1 MALAFK
7 PATQR
12 PTHLAPDS
20 NASMSTAIFTY
31 GSLLFTEIMQAVTG
45 KLFPSQSAVLR
56 DYARY
61 RVRGANYPGIVPAPG
76 LSVEGQ
82 LYQDVDQAA
91 VEHLDFF
98 EGDLYRR
105 ISVDVDTESGIMR
118 PRPILSR
125 PKKRTISATWH
136 GIQTHL

>member
-1 MALAFK
+1 
-7 PATQR
+7 
-12 PTHLAPDS
+12 
-20 NASMSTAIFTY
+20 MSTAIFTY

-45 KLFPSQSAVLR
+45 KLFPSQSATLR

-61 RVRGANYPGIVPAPG
+61 GVRSANYPGIIPAPG
-76 LSVEGQ
+76 AYVEGR

-105 ISVDVDTESGIMR
+105 VSVDVDAGSGIVR
-118 PRPILSR
+118 AQP
-125 PKKRTISATWH
+125 
-136 GIQTHL
+136 